1 MINFYEFLSRR
12 QKPTLPDP
20 VTMLAK
26 LGISPDVPHEI
37 EVMRMVKQMKKA
49 DAQGKT
55 KPALASRTK

>member
-1 MINFYEFLSRR
+1 MMTFYEFIAQRR
-12 QKPTLPDP
+12 KPTLPDP

-26 LGISPDVPHEI
+26 LGISPDVPHDIEI
-37 EVMRMVKQMKKA
+37 LRMTKAMKRA